1 MAPTGPVKVY
11 NGVVTTYVITAC
23 IVAASGGAL
32 FGYDNGVTGGVVSM
46 PGFLQRFFPGVTR
59 NISPTIGNDHP
70 KNPFCQYNH
79 QGLAWFTSSLFI
91 AGAAAALPGAYI
103 TRHKGRKFTMLMAGL
118 LFDVGVIFL
127 AAAYH
132 ISMLI
137 LGRVLLGF
145 AVALASVAVTLYN
158 SEMAPAQIR
167 GRLNQIF
174 QIVLTLGV
182 FVAQAINIGTAHI
195 YPWGWR
201 VSLALA
207 GMPAI
212 VLTLGGIYL
221 PDTPNSLIERGHM
234 EEGRK
239 VCTLC
244 RASLCQVLHIAVSY
258 RDCIHCCTSAGD
270 SLYLHLHYLTCMCV
284 TPPKLN
290 VEN

>member
-1 MAPTGPVKVY
+1 MAGGAMAPTGPMKVY

-32 FGYDNGVTGGVVSM
+32 FGYDNGITGGVVSM
-46 PGFLQRFFPGVTR
+46 PGFLQRFFPGVTQGD
-59 NISPTIGNDHP
+59 SDVSQSTDHP
-70 KNPFCQYNH
+70 TNPFCQYND

-91 AGAAAALPGAYI
+91 AGAIAALPGAYL
-103 TRHKGRKFTMLMAGL
+103 TRLKGRKFSMLMAGL

-137 LGRVLLGF
+137 IGRVLLGF

-212 VLTLGGIYL
+212 VLTFGGIFL
-221 PDTPNSLIERGHM
+221 PDTPNSLIERGYK
-234 EEGRK
+234 EQGRK
-239 VCTLC
+239 VCLQSIPVF
-244 RASLCQVLHIAVSY
+244 AFAKLHPIAV
-258 RDCIHCCTSAGD
+258 R
-270 SLYLHLHYLTCMCV
+270 L
-284 TPPKLN
+284 
-290 VEN
+290 

>member
-1 MAPTGPVKVY
+1 MAGGAILASGPVKVY

-46 PGFLQRFFPGVTR
+46 PGFLQRFFPGITDSTSDVSTATDR
-59 NISPTIGNDHP
+59 ASPDNDA
-70 KNPFCQYNH
+70 FCQFNS
-79 QGLAWFTSSLFI
+79 QALSWFTSSLFI
-91 AGAAAALPGAYI
+91 AGAFAAIPGAWV
-103 TRHKGRKFTMLMAGL
+103 TRHYGRKRTMLIAGL
-118 LFDVGVIFL
+118 LFDLGVIFL

-132 ISMLI
+132 LAMLI
-137 LGRVLLGF
+137 LGRVLLGI
-145 AVALASVAVTLYN
+145 AVAFASVSVTLYN

-195 YPWGWR
+195 YPNGWR
-201 VSLALA
+201 ISLALA

-212 VLTLGGIYL
+212 VLTFGGIFL
-221 PDTPNSLIERGHM
+221 PDTPNSLIERGKK

-239 VCTLC
+239 V
-244 RASLCQVLHIAVSY
+244 SQPSQ
-258 RDCIHCCTSAGD
+258 HCCI
-270 SLYLHLHYLTCMCV
+270 TCYVQLAQLLGPHWIVPVVQQCSHHKS
-284 TPPKLN
+284 TK
-290 VEN
+290 